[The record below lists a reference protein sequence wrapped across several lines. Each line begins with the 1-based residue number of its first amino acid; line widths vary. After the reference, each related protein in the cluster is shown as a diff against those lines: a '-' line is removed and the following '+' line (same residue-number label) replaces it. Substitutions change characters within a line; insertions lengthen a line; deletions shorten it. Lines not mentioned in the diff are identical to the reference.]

1 MECCG
6 RHYSVVHHEGMKYN
20 SFWLYEHT
28 VTWDEEGRPNYHRRL
43 VVKYDNMA
51 SCLYYLSM
59 DKAFYQV

>member
-1 MECCG
+1 
-6 RHYSVVHHEGMKYN
+6 MKYN

-28 VTWDEEGRPNYHRRL
+28 VTWDEEGRPKYHRRL
-43 VVKYDNMA
+43 VVKYDNMS